1 MRKKLPKILV
11 TGGAG
16 FIGSEFVRQG
26 VLKGYPLVVV
36 DKLTYAGDLK
46 RLDEVKKWFKFYKTD
61 VCSVLGMG
69 SIFKKEKP
77 GIVVHFAA
85 ESHVDRS
92 IQDASP
98 FIKTNIQGTQV
109 LLDISRE
116 YGVERFVHI
125 STDEIYGDIIKGLFK
140 EASPLHPNSPY
151 AASKASADLFI
162 KAAARTHVFP
172 AIIVRPSNNYG
183 PWQYP
188 EKLIPVV
195 ILKAQEGQKVPVYS
209 RGENVRE
216 WLYVSDCVRAVFLV
230 MERGKTG
237 EIYNVGS
244 GQEKKNIETVK
255 RILEVL
261 GKGPDMISFVKD
273 RPGHDFR
280 YAMDCSKIRA
290 LGWRPRVNFD
300 EGLKQTVSWNLENFS
315 WLSGKL
321 RSLKAYWKKVY

>member
-1 MRKKLPKILV
+1 VHKKLPKILV

-26 VLKGYPLVVV
+26 VQRGYPLVVA

-46 RLDEVKKWFKFYKTD
+46 RLDEVKRGFKFYKAD
-61 VCSVLGMG
+61 VCSVLRMG

-77 GIVVHFAA
+77 RIVVHFAA

-92 IQDASP
+92 ICDASP
-98 FIKTNIQGTQV
+98 FIEANIVGTQA
-109 LLDISRE
+109 LLDISRK

-125 STDEIYGDIIKGLFK
+125 STDEVYGDIRKGRFK
-140 EASPLHPNSPY
+140 EISPLHPNSPY
-151 AASKASADLFI
+151 AASKASADLLI
-162 KAAARTHVFP
+162 KAAARTHAFP

-195 ILKAQEGQKVPVYS
+195 ILKAQEDQLVPVYS

-216 WLYVSDCVRAVFLV
+216 WLHVSDCVRAVFLV
-230 MERGKTG
+230 MEKGKEG

-255 RILEVL
+255 MILKHL
-261 GKGPDMISFVKD
+261 GKGPDFISFVKD

-280 YAMDCSKIRA
+280 YAMDCSMIRA
-290 LGWRPRVNFD
+290 SGWRPLVDFD